1 MDRIGANFYRTVDMV
16 KERLQAVPA
25 VIQIPVGA
33 GGPESNKP
41 FIGLIDIVKMKA
53 LIWQDEELGA
63 KWDEI
68 DIPADQVEEANEYRT
83 ALLETIATSDDA
95 FMEKYLAGEE
105 VTEDDIKRALR
116 IPKTPKPH

>member
-1 MDRIGANFYRTVDMV
+1 MKKA
-16 KERLQAVPA
+16 ERLQAVPA

-63 KWDEI
+63 KWDET
-68 DIPADQVEEANEYRT
+68 DIPADMVDQANQYREE
-83 ALLETIATSDDA
+83 LLETIATSDDA

-105 VTEDDIKRALR
+105 VTEEDDEEQPSVVVRKAATPVKRFSAR
-116 IPKTPKPH
+116 WE